1 MKKLTKIKL
10 INWHYFAN
18 ETIEVKNDILLTGAN
33 GAGKSTIIDAIQ
45 YVLTAGE
52 QKFNQAANE
61 FSNRELRGYVCCKL
75 GLDDQEYLREGD
87 VTSHVALEF
96 FDDME
101 NKYFVVGVILECKKN
116 NPEVRFMFHSS
127 VCQMTDDM
135 FIKDGLILTVSQCKE
150 NKSFENFYQTKREA
164 KIAFRNIY
172 GPINEKFFTLIP
184 KALAFKPIKNVKE
197 FIYQYLLDE
206 KKIDV

>member
-87 VTSHVALEF
+87 VTTHVALEF
-96 FDDME
+96 YDDME
-101 NKYFVVGVILECKKN
+101 SKYFVVGVIL
-116 NPEVRFMFHSS
+116 
-127 VCQMTDDM
+127 
-135 FIKDGLILTVSQCKE
+135 
-150 NKSFENFYQTKREA
+150 
-164 KIAFRNIY
+164 
-172 GPINEKFFTLIP
+172 
-184 KALAFKPIKNVKE
+184 
-197 FIYQYLLDE
+197 
-206 KKIDV
+206 